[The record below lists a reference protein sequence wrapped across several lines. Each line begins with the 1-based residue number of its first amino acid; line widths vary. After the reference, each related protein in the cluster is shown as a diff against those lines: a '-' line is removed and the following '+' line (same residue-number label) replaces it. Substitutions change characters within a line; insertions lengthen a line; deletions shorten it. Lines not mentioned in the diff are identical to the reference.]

1 MTDPLIWNAAIKAA
15 AESLVECSVWCDS
28 QERTDA
34 SWHNGVIDA
43 RKHHTKAILAI
54 AKSAPDLRSVVDSVA
69 RAICK
74 ESCAFYGEPPCYQT
88 GDWPNSQCNE
98 PGCQSLAIAALGLES
113 GE

>member
-15 AESLVECSVWCDS
+15 ANAVAQSAWKHRGSDAYS
-28 QERTDA
+28 RGMDYGAMHQNKTDYE
-34 SWHNGVIDA
+34 
-43 RKHHTKAILAI
+43 AILAL
-54 AKSAPDLRSVVDSVA
+54 AKSAPDLRAVADHVA

-98 PGCQSLAIAALGLES
+98 PGCQSLAIAALGLEG